1 MMPSSRIAGSLR
13 WACAVVVLSA
23 FPMAAPAQ
31 TLELFNKKP
40 AADAARADFAVAA
53 FDRAMAEGRSLDAGR
68 LLDQA
73 MTAGVND
80 PRLTFRAGELQ
91 LSRGRYEDAVRAFAE
106 AESVPA
112 LKAGALQGRGIAL
125 SNLGRSKEAMVALQA
140 AVAADPS
147 QWRAWNALGVENDR
161 LRAWKE
167 SDAAYAKAIEG
178 SSSAAVVLNNRGY
191 SRMLQGRYAEASHD
205 IVAAL
210 DKDPQLQAAR
220 ANLRLLL
227 AMQGDYDRATKVAST
242 LQKAEVYNNAGFV
255 ALMRS
260 DLPAAER
267 LLKQSIDAR
276 GDTSGRAM
284 ENLQLVQALKTPS
297 AAPQPKAP

>member
-1 MMPSSRIAGSLR
+1 MKSSNTVGPMR
-13 WACAVVVLSA
+13 WACLALALSVA
-23 FPMAAPAQ
+23 PMASPAYA
-31 TLELFNKKP
+31 LNLLPKKP
-40 AADAARADFAVAA
+40 AAEAARADYAIAA

-73 MTAGVND
+73 LTAGVND
-80 PRLTFRAGELQ
+80 PRLTYRAGELQ
-91 LSRGRYEDAVRAFAE
+91 LSRGRYEDAVRAFSE
-106 AESVPA
+106 VETLPE
-112 LKAGALQGRGIAL
+112 LKAGALQGKGVAL
-125 SNLGRSKEAMVALQA
+125 SNLGRSKEAIAALTA
-140 AVAADPS
+140 AVEADPK

-161 LRAWKE
+161 RRAWAE
-167 SDAAYAKAIEG
+167 SEKAYDMAVEASGGAA
-178 SSSAAVVLNNRGY
+178 AALNNRGY
-191 SRMLQGRYAEASHD
+191 SRMLQGRYAEASPD

-210 DKDPQLQAAR
+210 DKDPQLAAAR

-227 AMQGDYDRATKVAST
+227 AMQGDYDKATTVASNK
-242 LQKAEVYNNAGFV
+242 QKAEVYNNAGFV

-284 ENLQLVQALKTPS
+284 ENLQLVKALKTTD
-297 AAPQPKAP
+297 AGAKAPQ

>member
-1 MMPSSRIAGSLR
+1 MMQSFKTTGSLR
-13 WACAVVVLSA
+13 WACVALALSA
-23 FPMAAPAQ
+23 LPMATPAHA
-31 TLELFNKKP
+31 LELFSKKP
-40 AADAARADFAVAA
+40 AAEAARADYAVAA

-73 MTAGVND
+73 LTAGVND

-91 LSRGRYEDAVRAFAE
+91 LARGRYEDAVRAFAD
-106 AESVPA
+106 AEKVPE
-112 LKAGALQGRGIAL
+112 LKAAALQGRGLAL
-125 SNLGRSKEAMVALQA
+125 SNLGRSKEALAALQA

-147 QWRAWNALGVENDR
+147 QWRAWNGLGVENDR
-161 LRAWKE
+161 LRAWAE

-178 SSSAAVVLNNRGY
+178 SGGAAVVLNNRGY
-191 SRMLQGRYAEASHD
+191 SRMLQGRYGDASQD

-210 DKDPQLQAAR
+210 DKDPQLAAAR

-227 AMQGDYDRATKVAST
+227 AMQGDYDRATKVASSQ
-242 LQKAEVYNNAGFV
+242 QKAEVYNNAGFV

-297 AAPQPKAP
+297 TPQPKAP

>member
-1 MMPSSRIAGSLR
+1 MISSSKAAGSLR
-13 WACAVVVLSA
+13 WALVALSLSA
-23 FPMAAPAQ
+23 LPMATPAHA
-31 TLELFNKKP
+31 LDLWNKKP
-40 AADAARADFAVAA
+40 AADAARADYAVAA
-53 FDRAMAEGRSLDAGR
+53 IDRALAEGRSLDAGR

-73 MTAGVND
+73 LAAGVSD

-91 LSRGRYEDAVRAFAE
+91 LTRGRYEDAVRAFTDAE
-106 AESVPA
+106 ASPA
-112 LKAGALQGRGIAL
+112 LKAGALQGKGVAL
-125 SNLGRSKEAMVALQA
+125 ANLGRSSEALVALQA

-161 LRAWKE
+161 RRAWAE
-167 SDAAYAKAIEG
+167 SDNAYAKAIEG
-178 SSSAAVVLNNRGY
+178 SGGAAVVLNNRGY
-191 SRMLQGRYAEASHD
+191 SRMLQGRYAEASLD

-210 DKDPQLQAAR
+210 DKDPQLSAAR

-227 AMQGDYDRATKVAST
+227 AMQGDYDKATTVVSRQ
-242 LQKAEVYNNAGFV
+242 QKAEVYNNAGFV

-284 ENLQLVQALKTPS
+284 ENLQLVKALKPS
-297 AAPQPKAP
+297 AAGDKAPQ

>member
-1 MMPSSRIAGSLR
+1 MMSAVKTKGSAS
-13 WACAVVVLSA
+13 WAFVALALSA
-23 FPMAAPAQ
+23 LPIATPAHA
-31 TLELFNKKP
+31 LDLWNKKP
-40 AADAARADFAVAA
+40 AADAARADYAVAA
-53 FDRAMAEGRSLDAGR
+53 IDRALAEGRSLDAGR

-73 MTAGVND
+73 LAAGVSD
-80 PRLTFRAGELQ
+80 PRLIYRAGELQ
-91 LSRGRYEDAVRAFAE
+91 LTRGRYEDALRAFTE
-106 AESVPA
+106 AEESPA
-112 LKAGALQGRGIAL
+112 LKAGALQGKGVAL
-125 SNLGRSKEAMVALQA
+125 ANLGRSNEALAALEA

-161 LRAWKE
+161 RRAWAE
-167 SDAAYAKAIEG
+167 SDNAYAKAIEA
-178 SSSAAVVLNNRGY
+178 SSGAAVVLNNRGY
-191 SRMLQGRYAEASHD
+191 SRMLQGRYAEASLD

-210 DKDPQLQAAR
+210 DKDPQLSAAR

-227 AMQGDYDRATKVAST
+227 AMQGDYDKATTVVSRQ
-242 LQKAEVYNNAGFV
+242 QKAEVYNNAGFV

-284 ENLQLVQALKTPS
+284 ENLQLVKALKTS
-297 AAPQPKAP
+297 DAGGKGPQ